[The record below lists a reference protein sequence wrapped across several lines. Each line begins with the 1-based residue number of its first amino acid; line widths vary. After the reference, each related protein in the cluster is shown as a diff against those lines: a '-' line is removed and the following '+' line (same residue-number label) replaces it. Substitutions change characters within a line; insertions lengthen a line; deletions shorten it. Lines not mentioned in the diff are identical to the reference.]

1 MNPHHTPVSSRMF
14 RIALAVG
21 LTILAGCSLP
31 EPDGTE
37 AALAA
42 QAAEL
47 SPLTPAEGRTPQ
59 AISRNSLLLSPTV
72 RLAAS
77 RIAESAD
84 EVRVQRAAIFPSL
97 GLSINAGVG
106 DAGEEDKNIDL
117 TGRQLIVDFGK
128 TKRAVTGAD
137 LDLQINYVTFQQT
150 VDTALFDA
158 LEAYDAVRRHVLV
171 LEVRNKQ
178 LAAMRN
184 LQRMVADRHNIGAAP
199 SSDVLETKKRLLAAE
214 FLVHDTEILLA
225 EARDRLSRLT
235 GQRRGGRIPS
245 LKVGSCTTEGN
256 SDELRIA
263 RLELA
268 KAQLNLEGAEKA
280 RLPRAYIEPLARHK
294 VGAGGVA
301 VGLNVGLDS
310 DLLQGGALTAEAN
323 AARNRK
329 VGAEASVSNANR
341 NIQLDVGQLKR
352 EIAAAGK
359 KSELL
364 KRQISLLVQTR
375 SLYQSQYFDLGTREI
390 SELLDNEE
398 EFYNRKAEL
407 IELESKLNTNR
418 IDCAIRQKTLRK
430 AIGID
435 DSSIY
440 GYPLTSSNF

>member
-1 MNPHHTPVSSRMF
+1 MV
-14 RIALAVG
+14 RIALTVG
-21 LTILAGCSLP
+21 LTVLAGCSLP

-37 AALAA
+37 AELIA
-42 QAAEL
+42 QAAGL
-47 SPLTPAEGRTPQ
+47 TPLTPAEGHTPH

-97 GLSINAGVG
+97 GLSINTGVG
-106 DAGEEDKNIDL
+106 DAGKDDRNIDL
-117 TGRQLIVDFGK
+117 KGRQLIVDFGK

-150 VDTALFDA
+150 VDIALLEA
-158 LEAYDAVRRHVLV
+158 LEAFDRVRRYVLL

-184 LQRMVADRHNIGAAP
+184 LQRMVSDRHNTGAAP
-199 SSDVLETKKRLLAAE
+199 SSDVLETRKRLLAAE

-235 GQRRGGRIPS
+235 GQRRGGRIPP

-268 KAQLNLEGAEKA
+268 KAQLDLQDAEKA

-294 VGAGGVA
+294 VGTGGVSA
-301 VGLNVGLDS
+301 GLNVGIDS
-310 DLLQGGALTAEAN
+310 DLLQGGALTARAN
-323 AARNRK
+323 AARNK
-329 VGAEASVSNANR
+329 QAGAEAGVSTANR

-352 EIAAAGK
+352 EIAAAGQ

-375 SLYQSQYFDLGTREI
+375 SLYRSQYFDLGTRKV

-407 IELESKLNTNR
+407 VELESELNNNR
-418 IDCAIRQKTLRK
+418 IDCAIRQKSLRK
-430 AIGID
+430 AVSID
-435 DSSIY
+435 HSSIY
-440 GYPLTSSNF
+440 GYPLASSDL

>member
-1 MNPHHTPVSSRMF
+1 
-14 RIALAVG
+14 
-21 LTILAGCSLP
+21 
-31 EPDGTE
+31 
-37 AALAA
+37 
-42 QAAEL
+42 
-47 SPLTPAEGRTPQ
+47 
-59 AISRNSLLLSPTV
+59 
-72 RLAAS
+72 
-77 RIAESAD
+77 
-84 EVRVQRAAIFPSL
+84 
-97 GLSINAGVG
+97 
-106 DAGEEDKNIDL
+106 
-117 TGRQLIVDFGK
+117 
-128 TKRAVTGAD
+128 
-137 LDLQINYVTFQQT
+137 
-150 VDTALFDA
+150 
-158 LEAYDAVRRHVLV
+158 
-171 LEVRNKQ
+171 
-178 LAAMRN
+178 
-184 LQRMVADRHNIGAAP
+184 VADRHNIGAAP

-268 KAQLNLEGAEKA
+268 KAQLNLEDAEKA

-294 VGAGGVA
+294 VGTGGVA
-301 VGLNVGLDS
+301 VGLNVGVDS

-352 EIAAAGK
+352 EIAAAGQ

-407 IELESKLNTNR
+407 IELESELNTNR